1 MARVI
6 NAMQMEKEDH
16 GQTMFTSFE
25 VCNDTIFYI
34 EIGVNDVTVKFHEFV
49 CVIYILVAGT
59 YTFTGLEFVS
69 HKTR

>member
-1 MARVI
+1 
-6 NAMQMEKEDH
+6 MQMEKEDH

-34 EIGVNDVTVKFHEFV
+34 EMGVNDVTVKFHEFV
-49 CVIYILVAGT
+49 GVIYILVAGT
-59 YTFTGLEFVS
+59 YTFTGLEFVR